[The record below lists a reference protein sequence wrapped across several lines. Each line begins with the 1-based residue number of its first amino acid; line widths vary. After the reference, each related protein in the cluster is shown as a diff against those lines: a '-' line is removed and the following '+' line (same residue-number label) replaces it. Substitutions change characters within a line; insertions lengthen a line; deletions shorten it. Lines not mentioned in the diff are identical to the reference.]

1 VYSALL
7 ERAEAALRRG
17 EHVVLDASWTDAAHR
32 EWASEL
38 AERSHSNLLAL
49 RCDVPRQL
57 ALNRIR
63 HRPPGP
69 SDATAAIYMA
79 MATAADSWPQALTVR
94 TDEDVADS
102 LRTAPDGWDEVVG
115 AE

>member
-1 VYSALL
+1 
-7 ERAEAALRRG
+7 
-17 EHVVLDASWTDAAHR
+17 
-32 EWASEL
+32 
-38 AERSHSNLLAL
+38 
-49 RCDVPRQL
+49 
-57 ALNRIR
+57 
-63 HRPPGP
+63 
-69 SDATAAIYMA
+69 